1 MQSLFR
7 TAATL
12 ALLLPSAGS
21 LQARSP
27 DAQAARFDQCGAG
40 PRISC
45 VVDGDTFWL
54 QGTKIRIADI
64 NTPEVSQPSCPAE
77 AALGQRAKTRLVE
90 LLNSGPFALE
100 VQGRA
105 TDRYGRALR
114 VVTRN
119 GQSLGAI
126 LTAEG
131 LAERWQGRRGNWCA
145 SS

>member
-1 MQSLFR
+1 MFLRLLSS
-7 TAATL
+7 TVL
-12 ALLLPSAGS
+12 AFVAFQLPSVA
-21 LQARSP
+21 QSP
-27 DAQAARFDQCGAG
+27 AKAAPLFAPCDSTQ
-40 PRISC
+40 RITC

-77 AALGQRAKTRLVE
+77 AALGRRAKLRLVE

-114 VVTRN
+114 IVTRN

-131 LAERWQGRRGNWCA
+131 LAERWQGRRGNWCTNA
-145 SS
+145 

>member
-1 MQSLFR
+1 MSLRLLSF
-7 TAATL
+7 AVL
-12 ALLLPSAGS
+12 ALGAFPPPASAQSSANVAASFAPCGS
-21 LQARSP
+21 GQ
-27 DAQAARFDQCGAG
+27 
-40 PRISC
+40 RITC

-77 AALGQRAKTRLVE
+77 AALGQRAKIRLVE
-90 LLNSGPFALE
+90 LLNNGPFALE

-114 VVTRN
+114 IVTRN